1 MNTANMIFGCPGGEV
16 SLVQGVRLADL
27 SFNPGWDSVVYISY
41 LFLTC
46 HALIRTEN
54 QRQDEQAP

>member
-1 MNTANMIFGCPGGEV
+1 MNTAKMVFGWPGGGV
-16 SLVQGVRLADL
+16 SLVQGVGLADL
-27 SFNPGWDSVVYISY
+27 PFNPGWDSVVYIPY

-54 QRQDEQAP
+54 